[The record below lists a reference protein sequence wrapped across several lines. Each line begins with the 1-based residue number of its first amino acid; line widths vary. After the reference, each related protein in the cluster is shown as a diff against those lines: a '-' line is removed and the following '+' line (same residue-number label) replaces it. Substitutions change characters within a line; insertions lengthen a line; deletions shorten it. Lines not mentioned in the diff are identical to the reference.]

1 MDKKISL
8 KIDAAG
14 DGAVREIQTVE
25 AAQDRFKKTVS
36 ETRGEVRKAKAV
48 VGDVKAYEQMQS
60 ALKHTAGD
68 LEYTANAISALN
80 EKTLQK
86 NSLTDEE
93 VFKLDQHKLRL
104 DGLNQKLAE
113 KGQLTEREKNQRLVS
128 QRELDKLMK
137 KRDSNY
143 QLTVREQKQLD
154 SLTKKL
160 SSLTD
165 KEKLQTS
172 ALSKQEQKLSAVGIS
187 TRNLAMAKDIANRR
201 AEKSAK
207 LLKRENDLLAR
218 SNALQDKKRAALA
231 SMPSGGMVGA
241 GLLAAGGVASAK
253 AMDNEANFVDV
264 AKTID
269 FSSAAEKSKMRAE
282 LNKLSVDMAGVNDA
296 DVMRIAAGGANGG
309 IAKEDLA
316 AYTKDTIMTATA
328 WDMSADDAAMKGMA
342 LRNSLNY
349 EDGDKGRD
357 QFMQMANMINDV
369 ANKNSGVSGKDL
381 IGVMSRRGAQMTN
394 AGFSEAGALGLS
406 GALLSKGAT
415 EEQAATAT
423 GGITKALVAGFSATA
438 AQQDI
443 YSMIGMDAGTV
454 AESMQG
460 NAMGTLTDVLDG
472 IKDLDVEDQAAAIS
486 QLFGEEAAPHVQKL
500 IKDTKT
506 LQKIKEDAL
515 NADSQSVKKEYDEIA
530 ATNAA
535 KYERTSNALSNFAVV
550 MGDRLLPILDP
561 LREGFTDV
569 VISATEFLSANEGVG
584 TAIAAGA
591 AIAVTAAGAY
601 KAYQAVK
608 FAKGLIGIAK
618 ETAALKKAQ
627 SATDRHTAA
636 LERNAK
642 ASSRAASSA
651 NERGGS
657 RRQGRGRSRSS
668 RKRSGRRNRLGNLL
682 SDGVANLT
690 GGFDAMPDKA
700 PHRKSRRR
708 KGGLLALGAGLMA
721 GGMSIPAFASGMD
734 GAADATGVA
743 TDAAEALPFAKAAKA
758 AKAIRPVAM
767 VMDGV
772 SAASSLVKGDYRA
785 ASETGGGF
793 LGGMGGAALGGLI
806 GSFILPGI
814 GTAIGAAIGGMAG
827 DEAGSQ
833 AAGGL
838 FDWMSSDDDKTA
850 KADPPITKPLADP
863 SSVTPMSADIKAPN
877 EWYSQAKLN
886 TPTEAIKTA
895 QAKEVQARQTPNQTF
910 APQIIIQAAE
920 SSEETAQL
928 TMEKI
933 RELWDE
939 WQRERDDGLNQ
950 DLTHSLVT

>member
-369 ANKNSGVSGKDL
+369 ANKNGGVSGKDL

-668 RKRSGRRNRLGNLL
+668 SKRSGRRNRLGNLL

-772 SAASSLVKGDYRA
+772 SAASSLANGDYRA
-785 ASETGGGF
+785 ATETGGGF

-814 GTAIGAAIGGMAG
+814 GTAIGAALGGIAG

-920 SSEETAQL
+920 SPEETAQL

-939 WQRERDDGLNQ
+939 WQSERDEGLNQ